1 MTLFALFTVWTLALG
16 AQKQQWVKVLADL
29 CQSKHWYQTIFTPI
43 VAFTCTRAQKSHFPK
58 NILDEIVEIS
68 TFITVQP
75 LSML

>member
-1 MTLFALFTVWTLALG
+1 M
-16 AQKQQWVKVLADL
+16 
-29 CQSKHWYQTIFTPI
+29 PI

-75 LSML
+75 KSMFKKNILCDKMELLIKKSVANGSRCVPGLLANCFHYLSC